1 MTEKNN
7 SNLFHQYMKTLQP
20 EAVILA
26 NGLFPTHPIPLT
38 VLQRAKYLCC
48 CDGAAANLQRK
59 PDAIVGDG
67 DSLSPSLKEYYKDI
81 IHTESEQEYNDLT
94 KATRFCLEQ
103 GFRHIAYVGAT
114 GKRED
119 HTLGNISLM
128 AYYKKLG
135 VEPVFLT
142 DYGCLTV
149 HKGYHELLTF
159 KGQQVSI
166 FNISCSELSGEG
178 LKWNLSPYHSFW
190 QGTLNEATGEKIM
203 LHGDGIFMVFR
214 NYDAE

>member
-1 MTEKNN
+1 MTDKDN
-7 SNLFHQYMKTLQP
+7 STTFHRSLTTLQP
-20 EAVILA
+20 KAVILA
-26 NGLFPTHPIPLT
+26 NGQFPTHPIPLT
-38 VLQRAKYLCC
+38 VLQNAQYLCC

-67 DSLSPSLKEYYKDI
+67 DSLSPSLKENYKDI
-81 IHTESEQEYNDLT
+81 IHTESEQDYNDLT
-94 KATRFCLEQ
+94 KATRFCLER

-135 VEPVFLT
+135 VEPVLLT

-149 HKGYHELLTF
+149 HKGYHELPTF
-159 KGQQVSI
+159 RGQQVSI

-178 LKWNLSPYHSFW
+178 LKWNLRPYQNLW
-190 QGTLNEATGEKIM
+190 QGTLNEAMDEKII
-203 LHGDGIFMVFR
+203 LHGDGLFMVFR